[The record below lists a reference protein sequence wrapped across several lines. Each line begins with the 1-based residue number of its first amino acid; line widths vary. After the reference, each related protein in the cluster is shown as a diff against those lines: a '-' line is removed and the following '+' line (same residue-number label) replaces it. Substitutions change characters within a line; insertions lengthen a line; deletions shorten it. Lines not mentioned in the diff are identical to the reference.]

1 MELVPQFSFGIPL
14 VGQVEEQEAVPP
26 EHSLL
31 TSSQKKMMQE
41 RLYSSNI
48 DSRTESYKEQEEE
61 NEVLEYQPSDIGTSQ
76 FGTKVNVSAANDVQD
91 MDIQAWPQPSPIAY
105 PQMQEMPNDPL
116 SSNQTPQNDER
127 PEDLGFSANN

>member
-1 MELVPQFSFGIPL
+1 M
-14 VGQVEEQEAVPP
+14 PP

-127 PEDLGFSANN
+127 PDDLGFSANN